1 MSRDDEISRTGE
13 QWKRLGGIAELAS
26 FFHIVEQAAAVARA
40 DGPRAAAEAANA
52 AYARKG
58 ADDDDPALVTT
69 APMSRA
75 TRARSRWA
83 IPSRPTIRRSRA
95 PTRRRR

>member
-1 MSRDDEISRTGE
+1 MTRDDEISRTGD

-52 AYARKG
+52 AYRAQ
-58 ADDDDPALVTT
+58 AAPTT
-69 APMSRA
+69 
-75 TRARSRWA
+75 
-83 IPSRPTIRRSRA
+83 TIRRW
-95 PTRRRR
+95 